1 MRALL
6 IDDAPAS
13 DNIASMLRD
22 AGIQLDEA
30 RSDEDPAGLAR
41 HFEFDVIF
49 LHLRSPTGSFAALR
63 LLRAAAIQAPVL
75 VLSGPAP
82 LQTKLSAFSAGADDF
97 IVKPFEKAEL
107 RVRAQAAVR
116 RTRGFSSAVLRVG
129 PLSLNLD
136 TREATVSGRTV
147 RLTRKQYAVLELL
160 TLRKGMSVTKQTLM
174 DHLYGGLDEPEPKII
189 DVFVCKLRK
198 VLREVGAPDLIGTVW
213 GRGYILRDGANAIA
227 DAGDSVGG
235 LVEAGHMS
243 AKQLSRGLGAARQNG
258 SC

>member
-6 IDDAPAS
+6 IDKAPAS
-13 DNIASMLRD
+13 GNVASMLRD
-22 AGIQLDEA
+22 AGIQVDEA
-30 RSDEDPAGLAR
+30 GSDEDPAGLAR

-49 LHLRSPTGSFAALR
+49 LHLRSPTASFAALR
-63 LLRAAAIQAPVL
+63 LLRAAAIQTPVL

-82 LQTKLSAFSAGADDF
+82 LETKLSAFSAGADDF

-136 TREATVSGRTV
+136 TREATVSGRPV

-160 TLRKGMSVTKQTLM
+160 TRRKGISVTKQTLM

-189 DVFVCKLRK
+189 DVFISKLRK
-198 VLREVGAPDLIGTVW
+198 ALRDAGAPDLISTVH
-213 GRGYILRDGANAIA
+213 GRGYMFRDHVNASAGA
-227 DAGDSVGG
+227 GESVGAFM
-235 LVEAGHMS
+235 VAADIS
-243 AKQLSRGLGAARQNG
+243 AEQASL
-258 SC
+258 

>member
-6 IDDAPAS
+6 IEDAPCAS
-13 DNIASMLRD
+13 NNIASMLRD
-22 AGIQLDEA
+22 AGLQVDEI

-107 RVRAQAAVR
+107 RARAQAAVR
-116 RTRGFSSAVLRVG
+116 RIRGFSSAVLRVG

-136 TREATVSGRTV
+136 TREAAVSGRPV
-147 RLTRKQYAVLELL
+147 RLTRKQYELLELL
-160 TLRKGMSVTKQTLM
+160 MLRKGASVTKQTLM
-174 DHLYGGLDEPEPKII
+174 DHLYGGLDEPEPKVI
-189 DVFVCKLRK
+189 DVFVSKLRK
-198 VLREVGAPDLIGTVW
+198 ILREAGAPDLISTVW
-213 GRGYILRDGANAIA
+213 GRGYIIRDCAQAIPE
-227 DAGDSVGG
+227 AGENVGG
-235 LVEAGHMS
+235 
-243 AKQLSRGLGAARQNG
+243 
-258 SC
+258 